1 MIRDRDAL
9 YGRRF
14 SRLCGRGS
22 LRLLALCKQRQHQN
36 RCKQDFHNLIRI
48 SYTVATLPGIEKFFM
63 RSHLAPRPSR
73 PTCAINKVIM
83 ADKSIQRTGP
93 FSGPWAFPWTGAFPL
108 DGYRRALRFIVPY
121 WPRLVFVLLAGIAAT
136 GFGLLQ
142 PYISKLLIDDALLK
156 HNLRMLLMVSGLM
169 FGVTVLGF
177 VLNIFSS
184 YQYVRVSASVLF
196 DMRLALYQHLQTLS
210 PRFWASRKLG
220 DVVSRINNDIAE
232 VQRVSAD
239 SLLSVLSNV
248 VFLIGSAAI
257 MIALSPRLF
266 LVSVAA
272 VPASVW
278 ALQHYQ
284 HRLASRVRAV
294 RERSSDIG
302 SFLLETLLGI
312 RLVVSARA
320 ESREVERF
328 RARNQSFLD
337 ALMRMQLTAFLSG
350 AVPGTILTLST
361 AAIFLYGGKLVI
373 DGALTTGSLVA
384 IDGLPSPP
392 AIARAEPDEPVQQ
405 SGFRRRLSF
414 ASLGAV
420 RHARRDC
427 RTGLARSRSV
437 NVRGEIEFDRV
448 SFGYGGDAVLENL
461 SFRVAPGTICAILG
475 PSGAGKSTLADLLVR
490 FYDPDAGAIRIDGRD
505 LRDLP
510 LADLRHAGHA
520 GGSSALSVSCQ
531 RAREHRLRPAG
542 GERRRDRERCPG
554 RVHPRTDPGFARWL
568 RHDHRRTR
576 PDAFGGRAPTHRAGP
591 GFAGRSESLNPRR
604 TDLGAG

>member
-1 MIRDRDAL
+1 MPDR
-9 YGRRF
+9 
-14 SRLCGRGS
+14 
-22 LRLLALCKQRQHQN
+22 
-36 RCKQDFHNLIRI
+36 
-48 SYTVATLPGIEKFFM
+48 GI
-63 RSHLAPRPSR
+63 
-73 PTCAINKVIM
+73 
-83 ADKSIQRTGP
+83 
-93 FSGPWAFPWTGAFPL
+93 PL
-108 DGYRRALRFIVPY
+108 DGYRRALRFILPY
-121 WPRLVFVLLAGIAAT
+121 RARLVLVLLAGIAAT

-142 PYISKLLIDDALLK
+142 PYISKLLIDDALTQR
-156 HNLRMLLMVSGLM
+156 NMRMLLIVSGMM
-169 FGVTVLGF
+169 FSVTVLGF
-177 VLNIFSS
+177 VLNILSS

-196 DMRLALYQHLQTLS
+196 DMRLALYRHLQTLS
-210 PRFWASRKLG
+210 PRFWARTKLG

-248 VFLIGSAAI
+248 VFLIGSASI
-257 MIALSPRLF
+257 MLALSPRLF

-284 HRLASRVRAV
+284 HRLAARVRAV

-337 ALMRMQLTAFLSG
+337 ALMRMQLMSFLSG

-373 DGALTTGSLVA
+373 DGALTIGSLVA
-384 IDGLPSPP
+384 VMSYHLRLLSPVQNLMSLYSNLVTGGVSLSRVWELFDT
-392 AIARAEPDEPVQQ
+392 RAEIVDRP
-405 SGFRRRLSF
+405 
-414 ASLGAV
+414 GAV
-420 RHARRDC
+420 P
-427 RTGLARSRSV
+427 LA

-448 SFGYGGDAVLENL
+448 SFGYGGDVVLEDL
-461 SFRVAPGTICAILG
+461 SFRVAPGAICAILG
-475 PSGAGKSTLADLLVR
+475 PSGVGKSTLADLLVR

-510 LADLRHAGHA
+510 LASVRHAVMLVDQAPYLFHA
-520 GGSSALSVSCQ
+520 SVRENIAYAKPEASDDEIVSAARAASIHERILALPDGYGTIVAERGQTLSAGERQRVALARALLADPKVLVLDEPTSALDEANEQAIAETLV
-531 RAREHRLRPAG
+531 RAAAGRTAILITHRASL
-542 GERRRDRERCPG
+542 
-554 RVHPRTDPGFARWL
+554 ARIAHQTVFL
-568 RHDHRRTR
+568 TTAKEFVAADHRR
-576 PDAFGGRAPTHRAGP
+576 
-591 GFAGRSESLNPRR
+591 
-604 TDLGAG
+604 

>member
-1 MIRDRDAL
+1 MPDR
-9 YGRRF
+9 
-14 SRLCGRGS
+14 
-22 LRLLALCKQRQHQN
+22 
-36 RCKQDFHNLIRI
+36 
-48 SYTVATLPGIEKFFM
+48 GI
-63 RSHLAPRPSR
+63 
-73 PTCAINKVIM
+73 
-83 ADKSIQRTGP
+83 
-93 FSGPWAFPWTGAFPL
+93 PL
-108 DGYRRALRFIVPY
+108 DGYRRALRFILPY
-121 WPRLVFVLLAGIAAT
+121 RGRLVLVLLAGIAAT

-156 HNLRMLLMVSGLM
+156 RNLHMLMVVSGLM
-169 FGVTVLGF
+169 LGVTVVGF
-177 VLNIFSS
+177 VLNILSS
-184 YQYVRVSASVLF
+184 YQYVRVSACVLF
-196 DMRLALYQHLQTLS
+196 DMRLALYRHLQTLS
-210 PRFWASRKLG
+210 PRFWARTKLG

-232 VQRVSAD
+232 VQRVSSD
-239 SLLSVLSNV
+239 SLLSVLSNL
-248 VFLIGSAAI
+248 VFLIGSAGI

-284 HRLASRVRAV
+284 HRLARRVRAV

-312 RLVVSARA
+312 RLVVSSRA

-328 RARNQSFLD
+328 RARNRSFLD
-337 ALMRMQLTAFLSG
+337 ALMSMQLISFLSG

-384 IDGLPSPP
+384 LMSYHLRLLSPVQNLMSLYSNLVSGGVSLSRVWELFDT
-392 AIARAEPDEPVQQ
+392 RAEILDRP
-405 SGFRRRLSF
+405 
-414 ASLGAV
+414 GAKP
-420 RHARRDC
+420 
-427 RTGLARSRSV
+427 LA

-448 SFGYGGDAVLENL
+448 SFSYGGDAVFEDL

-510 LADLRHAGHA
+510 LADVRRAVLLVDQAPYLLHASVRENIAYARPEADDDEIARAAQAASIHQRILSLPDGYDTVIAERGQTLSA
-520 GGSSALSVSCQ
+520 GECQRVALARALLANPKVLVLDEPTSALDEANE
-531 RAREHRLRPAG
+531 RAIGEMLVRAAAG
-542 GERRRDRERCPG
+542 
-554 RVHPRTDPGFARWL
+554 RTAIL
-568 RHDHRRTR
+568 I
-576 PDAFGGRAPTHRAGP
+576 THRASLARIAHQTVILAP
-591 GFAGRSESLNPRR
+591 AKAAPLEAMAGE
-604 TDLGAG
+604 

>member
-1 MIRDRDAL
+1 MPEQLTPDR
-9 YGRRF
+9 
-14 SRLCGRGS
+14 
-22 LRLLALCKQRQHQN
+22 
-36 RCKQDFHNLIRI
+36 
-48 SYTVATLPGIEKFFM
+48 GI
-63 RSHLAPRPSR
+63 
-73 PTCAINKVIM
+73 
-83 ADKSIQRTGP
+83 
-93 FSGPWAFPWTGAFPL
+93 PL
-108 DGYRRALRFIVPY
+108 NGYRRALRFIVPY

-142 PYISKLLIDDALLK
+142 PYISKLLIDDALAK
-156 HNLRMLLMVSGLM
+156 RNLRMLLIVSGLM

-177 VLNIFSS
+177 VLNILSS

-196 DMRLALYQHLQTLS
+196 DMRVALYRHLQTLS
-210 PRFWASRKLG
+210 PRFWAQRKLG

-257 MIALSPRLF
+257 MLALSPRLF

-272 VPASVW
+272 VPAGVW

-284 HRLASRVRAV
+284 HRLARRVRAV

-337 ALMRMQLTAFLSG
+337 ALMRMQIASFLSG

-373 DGALTTGSLVA
+373 DGSLTIGSLVA
-384 IDGLPSPP
+384 IMAYHLRLLSPVQNLMSLYSNLVTGGVSLSRVWELFDT
-392 AIARAEPDEPVQQ
+392 RAEIVDRPDAKP
-405 SGFRRRLSF
+405 
-414 ASLGAV
+414 
-420 RHARRDC
+420 
-427 RTGLARSRSV
+427 LA

-448 SFGYGGDAVLENL
+448 SFGYGGDVVLEEL
-461 SFRVAPGTICAILG
+461 SFQIAPGTICAILG

-490 FYDPDAGAIRIDGRD
+490 FYDPEAGAIRIDGRD

-510 LADLRHAGHA
+510 LADLRHAVMLVDQAPYLFHA
-520 GGSSALSVSCQ
+520 SVRENIAYARPEATDDEIVSAAQAASIHDRILALPEGYDTLIAERGQTLSAGERQRIALARALLANPKVLVLDEPTSALDEANE
-531 RAREHRLRPAG
+531 RAIAETLVRVAE
-542 GERRRDRERCPG
+542 G
-554 RVHPRTDPGFARWL
+554 RTAIL
-568 RHDHRRTR
+568 I
-576 PDAFGGRAPTHRAGP
+576 THRATLARIAHQTI
-591 GFAGRSESLNPRR
+591 FL
-604 TDLGAG
+604 DGAKAAALQAIEG

>member
-1 MIRDRDAL
+1 
-9 YGRRF
+9 
-14 SRLCGRGS
+14 
-22 LRLLALCKQRQHQN
+22 
-36 RCKQDFHNLIRI
+36 
-48 SYTVATLPGIEKFFM
+48 M
-63 RSHLAPRPSR
+63 RSDGKAERG
-73 PTCAINKVIM
+73 I
-83 ADKSIQRTGP
+83 
-93 FSGPWAFPWTGAFPL
+93 PL

-121 WPRLVFVLLAGIAAT
+121 WGRLVFVVLVGIVAT

-156 HNLRMLLMVSGLM
+156 HNFRMLLIVSGLM

-177 VLNIFSS
+177 VLNILSS
-184 YQYVRVSASVLF
+184 YQYVRISASVLF
-196 DMRLALYQHLQTLS
+196 DMRLALYRHLQTLS
-210 PRFWASRKLG
+210 PRFWAGRKLG

-257 MIALSPRLF
+257 MVTLSPRLF

-272 VPASVW
+272 VPAGIW

-284 HRLASRVRAV
+284 HRLAARVRAV

-312 RLVVSARA
+312 RLIVSSRA

-337 ALMRMQLTAFLSG
+337 ALMRMQLTSFLSG

-361 AAIFLYGGKLVI
+361 AAIFLYGGKMVI
-373 DGALTTGSLVA
+373 DRQLSIGALVAVMSYHLRLLSPVQNLMSLYSNLVTGGVSLSRVWELF
-384 IDGLPSPP
+384 DT
-392 AIARAEPDEPVQQ
+392 RAEIVD
-405 SGFRRRLSF
+405 
-414 ASLGAV
+414 
-420 RHARRDC
+420 RHDAKP
-427 RTGLARSRSV
+427 LE

-448 SFGYGGDAVLENL
+448 SFGYGGDVVLDDL

-475 PSGAGKSTLADLLVR
+475 PSGAGKSTLADLLIR
-490 FYDPDAGAIRIDGRD
+490 FYDPDRGAIRIDGRD

-510 LADLRHAGHA
+510 LANLRHAVLLVDQAPYLFNASVRENIAYGRPEASDAEIVSAAQAASIHERILALPDGYNTSIAERGQTLSA
-520 GGSSALSVSCQ
+520 GERQRIALARALLADPKVLILDEPTSALDEANE
-531 RAREHRLRPAG
+531 RAIAETLVRVAE
-542 GERRRDRERCPG
+542 G
-554 RVHPRTDPGFARWL
+554 RTAIL
-568 RHDHRRTR
+568 I
-576 PDAFGGRAPTHRAGP
+576 THRA
-591 GFAGRSESLNPRR
+591 SLARIAHQTIFLDPVKAEA
-604 TDLGAG
+604 TVAS

>member
-1 MIRDRDAL
+1 MPD
-9 YGRRF
+9 
-14 SRLCGRGS
+14 
-22 LRLLALCKQRQHQN
+22 Q
-36 RCKQDFHNLIRI
+36 
-48 SYTVATLPGIEKFFM
+48 GI
-63 RSHLAPRPSR
+63 
-73 PTCAINKVIM
+73 
-83 ADKSIQRTGP
+83 
-93 FSGPWAFPWTGAFPL
+93 PL
-108 DGYRRALRFIVPY
+108 DDYRRALRFIVPY
-121 WPRLVFVLLAGIAAT
+121 WPRLVLVLLAGLAAS

-156 HNLRMLLMVSGLM
+156 RNMSMLLIVSGLM
-169 FGVTVLGF
+169 FSVTVLGF

-196 DMRLALYQHLQTLS
+196 DMRLALYRHLQTLS
-210 PRFWASRKLG
+210 PRFWARTKLG
-220 DVVSRINNDIAE
+220 DVISRINNDIAE

-248 VFLIGSAAI
+248 VFLIGSAGI

-278 ALQHYQ
+278 ALQHYR
-284 HRLASRVRAV
+284 HRLAVRVRAV

-337 ALMRMQLTAFLSG
+337 ALMRMQLTSFLSG

-384 IDGLPSPP
+384 LMSYHLRLLSPVQNLMTLYSNLVSGGVSLSRVWELFDT
-392 AIARAEPDEPVQQ
+392 RAEVIDQP
-405 SGFRRRLSF
+405 
-414 ASLGAV
+414 GAKPF
-420 RHARRDC
+420 
-427 RTGLARSRSV
+427 S
-437 NVRGEIEFDRV
+437 NFRGEIEFDRV
-448 SFGYGGDAVLENL
+448 SFGYGVDAVLENV
-461 SFRVAPGTICAILG
+461 SFRVAPGTICAIVG
-475 PSGAGKSTLADLLVR
+475 PSGAGKSTLADLLIR
-490 FYDPDAGAIRIDGRD
+490 FYDPDAGAIRIDGQD

-510 LADLRHAGHA
+510 LADVRRAVVLVDQTPYLFHASVRENIAYARPEATGDEIANAAQAACIHERIISLPDGYDTVIAERGQTLSA
-520 GGSSALSVSCQ
+520 GERQRIALARALLANPKVLVLDEPTSALDEANE
-531 RAREHRLRPAG
+531 RATAEMLIRAAE
-542 GERRRDRERCPG
+542 G
-554 RVHPRTDPGFARWL
+554 RTAIL
-568 RHDHRRTR
+568 I
-576 PDAFGGRAPTHRAGP
+576 THRP
-591 GFAGRSESLNPRR
+591 SLARIAHQTIFLDP
-604 TDLGAG
+604 A

>member
-1 MIRDRDAL
+1 MRDQKAL
-9 YGRRF
+9 F
-14 SRLCGRGS
+14 
-22 LRLLALCKQRQHQN
+22 
-36 RCKQDFHNLIRI
+36 
-48 SYTVATLPGIEKFFM
+48 
-63 RSHLAPRPSR
+63 
-73 PTCAINKVIM
+73 
-83 ADKSIQRTGP
+83 
-93 FSGPWAFPWTGAFPL
+93 

-136 GFGLLQ
+136 AFGLLQ
-142 PYISKLLIDDALLK
+142 PYLSKLLIDDALAK
-156 HNLRMLLMVSGLM
+156 RNLSMLLIVSGLM

-196 DMRLALYQHLQTLS
+196 DMRLALYRHLQALS

-272 VPASVW
+272 VPAGVW

-284 HRLASRVRAV
+284 HRLAARVRTV

-337 ALMRMQLTAFLSG
+337 ALMSMQLTGFLSG

-384 IDGLPSPP
+384 IMSYHLRLLSPVQNLMSLYSNLVSGGVSLSRVWELFET
-392 AIARAEPDEPVQQ
+392 RAEIVDQP
-405 SGFRRRLSF
+405 
-414 ASLGAV
+414 GAQPF
-420 RHARRDC
+420 HNA
-427 RTGLARSRSV
+427 
-437 NVRGEIEFDRV
+437 RGEIVFDRV
-448 SFGYGGDAVLENL
+448 SFGYGGDAVLEDL

-475 PSGAGKSTLADLLVR
+475 PSGVGKSTLADLLVR
-490 FYDPDAGAIRIDGRD
+490 FYDPDAGSIRIDGRD
-505 LRDLP
+505 LRSLP
-510 LADLRHAGHA
+510 LADLRHAILLVDQAPYLFHA
-520 GGSSALSVSCQ
+520 TVRENIAYARPEATDDEIVNAAQAASIHERILALPEGYGTLIAERGQTLSAGERQRIALARALLANPKVLVLDEPTSALDEANE
-531 RAREHRLRPAG
+531 RAIAETLVRVAE
-542 GERRRDRERCPG
+542 G
-554 RVHPRTDPGFARWL
+554 RTAIL
-568 RHDHRRTR
+568 I
-576 PDAFGGRAPTHRAGP
+576 THRASLARIAHQTIFLDQAKAP
-591 GFAGRSESLNPRR
+591 ALEAIARS
-604 TDLGAG
+604 

>member
-1 MIRDRDAL
+1 MPDPITPDR
-9 YGRRF
+9 
-14 SRLCGRGS
+14 
-22 LRLLALCKQRQHQN
+22 
-36 RCKQDFHNLIRI
+36 
-48 SYTVATLPGIEKFFM
+48 GI
-63 RSHLAPRPSR
+63 
-73 PTCAINKVIM
+73 
-83 ADKSIQRTGP
+83 
-93 FSGPWAFPWTGAFPL
+93 PL
-108 DGYRRALRFIVPY
+108 DGYRRVLRFIVPY

-156 HNLRMLLMVSGLM
+156 HNLRMLLVVSALM
-169 FGVTVLGF
+169 FGVTVVGF

-257 MIALSPRLF
+257 MITLSPRLF

-272 VPASVW
+272 VPASIW
-278 ALQHYQ
+278 ALEHYQ
-284 HRLASRVRAV
+284 HRLATRVRAV

-302 SFLLETLLGI
+302 SFLIETLLGI
-312 RLVVSARA
+312 RLVVTARA
-320 ESREVERF
+320 EGREVERF

-337 ALMRMQLTAFLSG
+337 ALLSMQLTAFLSG

-384 IDGLPSPP
+384 IMAYHLRLLSPVQNLMSLYSNLVSGGVSLSRVWELFDT
-392 AIARAEPDEPVQQ
+392 RAEITDRPDAKP
-405 SGFRRRLSF
+405 
-414 ASLGAV
+414 LGP
-420 RHARRDC
+420 
-427 RTGLARSRSV
+427 
-437 NVRGEIEFDRV
+437 VRGEIEFDHV
-448 SFGYGGDAVLENL
+448 SFGYGSDAVLENL
-461 SFRVAPGTICAILG
+461 SFRVEPGTICAILG
-475 PSGAGKSTLADLLVR
+475 PSGVGKSTLADLLVR

-510 LADLRHAGHA
+510 LASLRHAVLLVDQAPYLFHA
-520 GGSSALSVSCQ
+520 SVRENIAYAKPEATDNDIARAAQAASVHERILALPDGYDTIIAERGQTLSAGERQRIALARALLADPKVLILDEPTSALDEANE
-531 RAREHRLRPAG
+531 RAIAETLARVAE
-542 GERRRDRERCPG
+542 G
-554 RVHPRTDPGFARWL
+554 RTAIL
-568 RHDHRRTR
+568 I
-576 PDAFGGRAPTHRAGP
+576 THRATLARIAHQTIFLDP
-591 GFAGRSESLNPRR
+591 AKTPALEIISQS
-604 TDLGAG
+604 